1 MLIFKF
7 RHDTIK
13 WIIRRNVTFGGL
25 MNNQYSNLSLSVN
38 QSGGNTTMNE
48 YLSLAALIIIPI
60 VAVVIAQLLQNRS
73 EKRKDKMQIFKT
85 LMTSRIYGWTPDSVN
100 ALNVIDIVYSD
111 DKKVRAAWKD
121 LNDKY
126 RVTNPDQ
133 QHLKKIENAQYK
145 LLEAMANSLGYKD
158 KITWE
163 TIQNPYMPV
172 GMVKQIEQSK
182 NMQQMYFNALDG
194 VNKMVQNQKEPSKDT
209 ESNKSNDK
217 ASDSNAE

>member
-48 YLSLAALIIIPI
+48 YLSLVALIIIPI
-60 VAVVIAQLLQNRS
+60 VAVVIAQWLQNRS

-100 ALNVIDIVYSD
+100 ALNIIDIVFSD
-111 DKKVRAAWKD
+111 DKNVREAWKD
-121 LNDKY
+121 LNDKL

-145 LLEAMANSLGYKD
+145 LLEAIAHSLGYKD

-163 TIQNPYMPV
+163 DIQNPYMPD
-172 GMVKQIEQSK
+172 GMVKQIEQNK
-182 NMQQMYFNALDG
+182 NMQQMYYNALDG
-194 VNKMVQNQKEPSKDT
+194 VNKMVQNQKQSSKETEPNQSD
-209 ESNKSNDK
+209 DK